1 MAMVPVLEAHDLNKS
16 FGSHAATRGVSLR
29 LLPGARHA
37 LIGPN
42 GAGKTTLVHL
52 LSGVLRPQSG
62 KIYLLGQDV
71 TMEKPDRR
79 VKRGL
84 VRTFQ
89 ISNLFTKFTVLEN
102 VYLAVSEARGSSL
115 NMWRP
120 AGRRHEVIE
129 LCYAVLERL
138 RIGDLAHQQVSA
150 IAYGQQR
157 LVELA
162 IALALGPKILLLDE
176 PAAGIPSSEI
186 HILLDAIQ
194 SLPNDIAILMIE
206 HDMQMVKRFASSVS
220 LLVNGE
226 LLTTGAVDEVMN
238 SQEVRSVYLGSIGQD
253 RFNLDL
259 SRV

>member
-1 MAMVPVLEAHDLNKS
+1 MSVPILEANDLYKS
-16 FGSHAATRGVSLR
+16 FGSHAATKGVSLQ

-62 KIYLLGQDV
+62 KIYLLGRDI
-71 TMEKPDRR
+71 TTEKPHRR

-89 ISNLFTKFTVLEN
+89 ISNLFAKFTVLEN

-115 NMWRP
+115 NMWRA
-120 AGRRHEVIE
+120 AGRQREVIE
-129 LCYAVLERL
+129 SCHAVLERL
-138 RIGDLAHQQVSA
+138 HIGNLAHRKVSA
-150 IAYGQQR
+150 VAYGQQR
-157 LVELA
+157 LIELA
-162 IALALGPKILLLDE
+162 IALALSPKILLLDE

-186 HILLDAIQ
+186 HVLLDAIH
-194 SLPNDIAILMIE
+194 SLPEDIAILMIE
-206 HDMQMVKRFASSVS
+206 HDMQMVKRFAASVS
-220 LLVNGE
+220 LLVDGE
-226 LLTTGAVDEVMN
+226 LLMTGALDEVMN
-238 SQEVRSVYLGSIGQD
+238 SREVRSVYLGSIGQD
-253 RFNLDL
+253 RLNLDI

>member
-1 MAMVPVLEAHDLNKS
+1 MSVPALEACDLNKS
-16 FGSHAATRGVSLR
+16 FGSLAATRGVSLQ

-52 LSGVLRPQSG
+52 LSGVLQPQSG
-62 KIYLLGQDV
+62 KIRLLGRDV
-71 TMEKPDRR
+71 TTEKPDRR

-89 ISNLFTKFTVLEN
+89 ISNLFAKLTVLEN
-102 VYLAVSEARGSSL
+102 IYLAVSEARGSSFD
-115 NMWRP
+115 MWRR
-120 AGRRHEVIE
+120 ADRQREVLE
-129 LCYAVLERL
+129 ACYAVLETL
-138 RIGDLAHQQVSA
+138 HIGDLAQQQVSA

-162 IALALGPKILLLDE
+162 IALALDPKILLLDE

-186 HILLDAIQ
+186 HVLLNAIH

-220 LLVNGE
+220 LLVDGQ
-226 LLTTGAVDEVMN
+226 LLMTGAVDEVMN
-238 SQEVRSVYLGSIGQD
+238 SREVRSVYLGSIGQD
-253 RFNLDL
+253 RFNLDP

>member
-1 MAMVPVLEAHDLNKS
+1 MSVPVLEARDLNKS
-16 FGSHAATRGVSLR
+16 FGSHAATRGVSLQ

-42 GAGKTTLVHL
+42 GAGKTTLIHL

-62 KIYLLGQDV
+62 KIYLLGREV
-71 TMEKPDRR
+71 TMEKPDLR

-89 ISNLFTKFTVLEN
+89 ISNLFAKFTVLEN
-102 VYLAVSEARGSSL
+102 VYLAVSEVRGFSL
-115 NMWRP
+115 NMWRA
-120 AGRRHEVIE
+120 AGRQRDVLE

-138 RIGDLAHQQVSA
+138 HIEDLAHLQVSA

-162 IALALGPKILLLDE
+162 IALALSPKILLLDE
-176 PAAGIPSSEI
+176 PAAGIPGSEI
-186 HILLDAIQ
+186 HVLLDAIQ
-194 SLPNDIAILMIE
+194 SLPNDISILMIE

-226 LLTTGAVDEVMN
+226 LLMTGPVDKVMN
-238 SQEVRSVYLGSIGQD
+238 SQQVRSVYLGSIGQD
-253 RFNLDL
+253 RFNLDI

>member
-1 MAMVPVLEAHDLNKS
+1 MSAPVLEARQLSKS
-16 FGSHAATRGVSLR
+16 FGSHAAIREVSLR
-29 LLPGARHA
+29 LFSGARHA

-62 KIYLLGQDV
+62 KIYLLGHNV
-71 TMEKPDRR
+71 TREKPNRR

-89 ISNLFTKFTVLEN
+89 ISNLFAKFTVLEN
-102 VYLAVSEARGSSL
+102 VYLAVSEARGASSA
-115 NMWRP
+115 MWRP
-120 AGRRHEVIE
+120 AGRQREVLD
-129 LCYAVLERL
+129 LCHAVLERL
-138 RIGDLAHQQVSA
+138 RIVDLAQRQVAA

-162 IALALGPKILLLDE
+162 IALALDPKILLLDE
-176 PAAGIPSSEI
+176 PAAGIPSNEI
-186 HILLDAIQ
+186 YVLLDAIYG
-194 SLPNDIAILMIE
+194 LPADIAILMIE

-226 LLTTGAVDEVMN
+226 LVMTGTANEVMN
-238 SQEVRSVYLGSIGQD
+238 SQEVRSIYLGSIGQD
-253 RFNLDL
+253 RFKLD
-259 SRV
+259 SARV